1 MPRQVGIF
9 KYLLLLPAVLWVLG
23 FTVYPLVSAIR
34 FSFAQYVMGRG
45 ITAWVGFDNYVGV
58 LTSYDFWY
66 AIFIT
71 FAYTLVAGGLE
82 LLLGVALAW
91 VVHLAMPG
99 HRIFRA
105 VITAPLFTMG
115 VAIGYLGV
123 TLYTSDGGLI
133 ATALRSIGIDIPWL
147 STATGGL
154 SAAII
159 LDVWRWTPFIFLI
172 VLAGLAGIPNELYEA
187 ALLDTRS
194 HWTIFWHI
202 TLPLIRPAAS
212 IAVLL
217 RLVEA
222 LKTFGLPYALT
233 SGGPGTSTQLFST
246 MDYLTTIQF
255 FDFGRGSAMGVIY
268 LILVS
273 VVIVFLFRQMRR
285 QLD

>member
-23 FTVYPLVSAIR
+23 FTIYPLISAIR

-66 AIFIT
+66 AVFIT
-71 FAYTLVAGGLE
+71 VAYTLIAGGLE

-123 TLYTSDGGLI
+123 TLYSSDGGLF
-133 ATALRSIGIDIPWL
+133 AMALRSIGIDIPWL
-147 STATGGL
+147 STASGGI

-159 LDVWRWTPFIFLI
+159 LDIWRWTPFIFLI

-194 HWTIFWHI
+194 HWTVFWHI
-202 TLPLIRPAAS
+202 TLPLIRPVAS
-212 IAVLL
+212 IALLL

-255 FDFGRGSAMGVIY
+255 FDFGRGSAMGIVY

-273 VVIVFLFRQMRR
+273 IVIVFLFRQMRR

>member
-23 FTVYPLVSAIR
+23 FTLYPLISAIR
-34 FSFAQYVMGRG
+34 YSFAQYVMGRG
-45 ITAWVGFDNYVGV
+45 ITAWVGFANYQAV
-58 LTSYDFWY
+58 LVSYDFWY
-66 AIFIT
+66 AVFIT
-71 FAYTLVAGGLE
+71 VVYTFVAGGFE

-99 HRIFRA
+99 HKVFRA
-105 VITAPLFTMG
+105 IITAPLFTMG

-123 TLYTSDGGLI
+123 TLYSSDGGLI
-133 ATALRSIGIDIPWL
+133 AMALKSIGIDIPWL
-147 STATGGL
+147 STASGGL

-159 LDVWRWTPFIFLI
+159 LDIWRWTPFIFLI
-172 VLAGLAGIPNELYEA
+172 VLAGLAGVPNELYEA

-202 TLPLIRPAAS
+202 TLPIIRPVAS

-217 RLVEA
+217 RLVEG

-255 FDFGRGSAMGVIY
+255 FDFGHGSAMGIIY

-273 VVIVFLFRQMRR
+273 ILIVFLFRQMRR